1 MSIELHIAP
10 AFANLAQIINPEEG
24 LQYPSWLGYAVIAFF
39 CSVVVFFDE
48 IPKDRRVIFSKQN
61 NRSPTQILLIHISL
75 LAVLLCAIRVGPH
88 VVQYLPHW
96 MTKEFDNLEGGQ
108 TSIAQLLFV
117 VGAMLMAGCEKLFLE
132 ATGSGSIS
140 NSERDESS

>member
-1 MSIELHIAP
+1 
-10 AFANLAQIINPEEG
+10 
-24 LQYPSWLGYAVIAFF
+24 
-39 CSVVVFFDE
+39 
-48 IPKDRRVIFSKQN
+48 
-61 NRSPTQILLIHISL
+61 
-75 LAVLLCAIRVGPH
+75 
-88 VVQYLPHW
+88 